1 MASAVLKACYL
12 VFLVNQRLLAE
23 TANFTPKFLY
33 FHLHYSDSN
42 LLMIIDPPES
52 TQPARTN
59 TSLDHLQ
66 RQPTGRI
73 STRWAGGEAHHQ
85 RRYDYLRSEIV
96 EVAVAAGC
104 LACYEDQ
111 ALTWLICLQYH
122 LDHYSSIYDLIDFT
136 SQHSNASIRPK
147 SSEQLATAVE
157 LAIGYD
163 SVMAMAVAR
172 AVTKAM
178 NS

>member
-66 RQPTGRI
+66 DNLLVGSRLDGLVVRRTTNVVTITSEVRLLRWLLLRVALHVMK
-73 STRWAGGEAHHQ
+73 TR
-85 RRYDYLRSEIV
+85 R
-96 EVAVAAGC
+96 
-104 LACYEDQ
+104 
-111 ALTWLICLQYH
+111 
-122 LDHYSSIYDLIDFT
+122 
-136 SQHSNASIRPK
+136 
-147 SSEQLATAVE
+147 
-157 LAIGYD
+157 
-163 SVMAMAVAR
+163 
-172 AVTKAM
+172 
-178 NS
+178 